1 MNYEQAAIC
10 LNGDIIT
17 SCLTLEDDLEKFCT
31 ICGSAVITACPSCN
45 TLIRGRKKISPWVG
59 IPVKYSLP
67 LYCHNCGEPY
77 PWTKSA
83 LDAAAELVDEEM
95 SELDTEEKTKF
106 KAALPDVIAQTPKT
120 TLAAT
125 RISKY
130 LKKVAPTVQETFKQ
144 IFYRLAAEGAK
155 ILIWGS

>member
-1 MNYEQAAIC
+1 M
-10 LNGDIIT
+10 
-17 SCLTLEDDLEKFCT
+17 
-31 ICGSAVITACPSCN
+31 
-45 TLIRGRKKISPWVG
+45 
-59 IPVKYSLP
+59 
-67 LYCHNCGEPY
+67 
-77 PWTKSA
+77 
-83 LDAAAELVDEEM
+83 VDEEM